1 MFLYLDSSALV
12 KRYIDE
18 PHSEAVAHLMDDTLA
33 IGTSAISRVE
43 VGAAL
48 ARAAR
53 GNRLDAEGARGAQEQ
68 FAEDWPDFGRTARSR
83 PRMRGD
89 AHGPRRERPVRML
102 RRRPDSRGERR
113 RAQDLAGLTELPRE
127 TPETRGR
134 RDELARPAPG
144 QRTPKLTYAPL
155 SHLWSAIR
163 SG

>member
-1 MFLYLDSSALV
+1 MMFLYLDSSALV

-68 FAEDWPDFGRTARSR
+68 FAEDWPDFGRTARS
-83 PRMRGD
+83 PPSY
-89 AHGPRRERPVRML
+89 A
-102 RRRPDSRGERR
+102 RRRSRTST
-113 RAQDLAGLTELPRE
+113 RAPC
-127 TPETRGR
+127 
-134 RDELARPAPG
+134 
-144 QRTPKLTYAPL
+144 
-155 SHLWSAIR
+155 SHASTTT
-163 SG
+163 